1 MLLRVIIKNFLSFYE
16 ETEFNL
22 FPNPKRESF
31 QSHINTTEKIP
42 LLKQSII
49 YGANGSGKS
58 NFIKALWFIRALV
71 TEENFLQHIDIQ
83 DYKFQLISINTS
95 PIFFEIEFFC
105 RKKYYIYQIEL
116 NKVITERLFISG
128 LGEVENELV
137 FERIGN
143 TLQSPHLATNNKGL
157 SEQLLKNNN
166 KSSIIPL
173 NEKFPII
180 VGADIKSIT
189 DWFKTKLKVISISS
203 KVPAL
208 IELMSKNSQLFNYA
222 NNMLR
227 HLKIADSL
235 MIQDTP
241 LDEWMHD
248 KKNAESIQTLMD
260 SMNNVTPSTSI
271 AAFSDNRNSFSI
283 SLKQGEKVV
292 SEFLFDQLGYNNYH
306 KKMKISSQSDGTV
319 RLLTLLPA
327 IYSAAMKGETVFIDE
342 IENSMHPNLIYTLIK
357 FYADNPSKG
366 QLIFT
371 THLTKF
377 QNQQDLVRPDELWSV
392 EKEHGNSKMRSFNDF
407 KIHHTIN
414 IENGYLD
421 GRYGGIPTI
430 SDIDNNE

>member
-83 DYKFQLISINTS
+83 DYKFQLISTNTS

-248 KKNAESIQTLMD
+248 RKNSESIQTLMD
-260 SMNNVTPSTSI
+260 RMNNVTPSTSI

-306 KKMKISSQSDGTV
+306 KKMKI
-319 RLLTLLPA
+319 
-327 IYSAAMKGETVFIDE
+327 
-342 IENSMHPNLIYTLIK
+342 
-357 FYADNPSKG
+357 
-366 QLIFT
+366 
-371 THLTKF
+371 
-377 QNQQDLVRPDELWSV
+377 
-392 EKEHGNSKMRSFNDF
+392 
-407 KIHHTIN
+407 
-414 IENGYLD
+414 
-421 GRYGGIPTI
+421 
-430 SDIDNNE
+430 